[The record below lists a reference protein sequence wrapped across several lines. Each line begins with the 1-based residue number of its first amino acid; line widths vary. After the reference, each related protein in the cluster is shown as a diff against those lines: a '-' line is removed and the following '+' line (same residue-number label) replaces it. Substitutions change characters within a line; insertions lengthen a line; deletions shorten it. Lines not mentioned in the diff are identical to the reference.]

1 MFEFEKMCR
10 DYETLTYDERRSV
23 LEEFAAVILPAIT
36 EVTGGTES
44 FRVLALASCA
54 ADGKLNE
61 AEYAL
66 FKDVTGLDLSY
77 DVLED
82 DVFDAKDRDLVSAAD
97 EVVDGFADL
106 DVDIC
111 DAMIGFCLC
120 LCSADGRLSL
130 KERSFIKKLMK

>member
-1 MFEFEKMCR
+1 MYTARHC
-10 DYETLTYDERRSV
+10 V
-23 LEEFAAVILPAIT
+23 L
-36 EVTGGTES
+36 
-44 FRVLALASCA
+44 
-54 ADGKLNE
+54 
-61 AEYAL
+61 
-66 FKDVTGLDLSY
+66 LD
-77 DVLED
+77 
-82 DVFDAKDRDLVSAAD
+82 AAD